1 MKKLLSVLILLM
13 VAILMTL
20 TRPDKERHKE
30 AMLKAIEE
38 YVDEESKDRLGD
50 NVLAKISKGVV
61 MKTAETALNSKL
73 NEHNYFLC
81 NTTSVRLKGKDN
93 TLSLGVFGMVFT
105 FDKEMIRDKLDEAL
119 KTKEYNQT
127 ERETAK
133 QSAKELKKLQ
143 KEQRKRERQ
152 LEKEKRKQ
160 LEKEKRKHEREL
172 AKERKRKEKELRK
185 EQKRREKE
193 ARKKQREKEE

>member
-73 NEHNYFLC
+73 KENNYFLC
-81 NTTSVRLKGKDN
+81 NTTSVRLRGKDN

-152 LEKEKRKQ
+152 LEKEKRK
-160 LEKEKRKHEREL
+160 HEREL

>member
-73 NEHNYFLC
+73 KEHNYFLC
-81 NTTSVRLKGKDN
+81 NTTSVRLRGKDN

-152 LEKEKRKQ
+152 LEKEKRK
-160 LEKEKRKHEREL
+160 REREL
-172 AKERKRKEKELRK
+172 AKEQKRKEKELRK
-185 EQKRREKE
+185 EQMRREKE

>member
-81 NTTSVRLKGKDN
+81 NTTSVRLRGKDN

-152 LEKEKRKQ
+152 LEKEKRK
-160 LEKEKRKHEREL
+160 REREL
-172 AKERKRKEKELRK
+172 AKEQKRKEKELRK

-193 ARKKQREKEE
+193 ARKKQREIEE

>member
-93 TLSLGVFGMVFT
+93 TLSLGVSGMVFT

-152 LEKEKRKQ
+152 LEKEKRK
-160 LEKEKRKHEREL
+160 HEREL

>member
-20 TRPDKERHKE
+20 TRPDKERHKD

-81 NTTSVRLKGKDN
+81 NTTSVRLRGKDN

-152 LEKEKRKQ
+152 LEKEKRK
-160 LEKEKRKHEREL
+160 HEREL

>member
-152 LEKEKRKQ
+152 LEKEKRK
-160 LEKEKRKHEREL
+160 HEREL

>member
-81 NTTSVRLKGKDN
+81 NTTSVRLRGKDN

-105 FDKEMIRDKLDEAL
+105 FDKEMIRDKLDESL

-143 KEQRKRERQ
+143 KEQRKRER
-152 LEKEKRKQ
+152 Q

>member
-152 LEKEKRKQ
+152 LEKEKRK
-160 LEKEKRKHEREL
+160 REREL
-172 AKERKRKEKELRK
+172 AKEQKRKEKELRK

>member
-81 NTTSVRLKGKDN
+81 NTTSVRLRGKDN

-152 LEKEKRKQ
+152 LEKEKRK
-160 LEKEKRKHEREL
+160 REREL
-172 AKERKRKEKELRK
+172 AKEQKRKEKELRK

>member
-73 NEHNYFLC
+73 NEHNYYLC
-81 NTTSVRLKGKDN
+81 NTTSVRLRGKDN

-152 LEKEKRKQ
+152 LEKEKRK
-160 LEKEKRKHEREL
+160 HEREL

>member
-1 MKKLLSVLILLM
+1 MKKLLFVLILLM

-73 NEHNYFLC
+73 KEHNYFLC
-81 NTTSVRLKGKDN
+81 NTTSVRLRGKDN

-119 KTKEYNQT
+119 KTKEYYQT

-143 KEQRKRERQ
+143 KEQRKRER
-152 LEKEKRKQ
+152 Q

>member
-1 MKKLLSVLILLM
+1 MKKLLFVLILLM

-81 NTTSVRLKGKDN
+81 NTTSVRLRGKDN

-152 LEKEKRKQ
+152 LEKEKRK
-160 LEKEKRKHEREL
+160 REREL
-172 AKERKRKEKELRK
+172 AKEQKRKEKELRK

>member
-152 LEKEKRKQ
+152 LEKEKRK
-160 LEKEKRKHEREL
+160 HEREL
-172 AKERKRKEKELRK
+172 AKEWKRKEKELRK

>member
-152 LEKEKRKQ
+152 LEKEKRK
-160 LEKEKRKHEREL
+160 REREL
-172 AKERKRKEKELRK
+172 AKEQKRKEKELRK
-185 EQKRREKE
+185 EQTRREKE

>member
-1 MKKLLSVLILLM
+1 MKKLLFVLILLM

-20 TRPDKERHKE
+20 TRPDKGRHKE

-81 NTTSVRLKGKDN
+81 NTTSVRLRGKDN

-152 LEKEKRKQ
+152 LEKEKRK
-160 LEKEKRKHEREL
+160 HEREL

>member
-20 TRPDKERHKE
+20 TRPDKERHKD

-133 QSAKELKKLQ
+133 QSAKALKKLQ

-152 LEKEKRKQ
+152 LEKEKRK
-160 LEKEKRKHEREL
+160 REREL
-172 AKERKRKEKELRK
+172 AKEQKRKEKELRK

>member
-1 MKKLLSVLILLM
+1 MKKLLFVLILLM

-73 NEHNYFLC
+73 NEHNYYLC
-81 NTTSVRLKGKDN
+81 NTTSVRLRGKDN

-105 FDKEMIRDKLDEAL
+105 FDKEMIRDKLDETL

-127 ERETAK
+127 EREAAK

-152 LEKEKRKQ
+152 LEKEKRK
-160 LEKEKRKHEREL
+160 REREL
-172 AKERKRKEKELRK
+172 AKEQKRKEKELRK

>member
-1 MKKLLSVLILLM
+1 MKKLLFVLILLM

-81 NTTSVRLKGKDN
+81 NTTSVRLRGKDN

-119 KTKEYNQT
+119 KTKEYYQT

-143 KEQRKRERQ
+143 KEQRKRER
-152 LEKEKRKQ
+152 Q

>member
-20 TRPDKERHKE
+20 TRPDKERHKD

-81 NTTSVRLKGKDN
+81 NTTSVRLRGKDN

-152 LEKEKRKQ
+152 LEKEKRK
-160 LEKEKRKHEREL
+160 HEREL
-172 AKERKRKEKELRK
+172 AKEQKRKEKELRK

>member
-73 NEHNYFLC
+73 KEHNYFLC
-81 NTTSVRLKGKDN
+81 NTTSVRLRGMDN

-119 KTKEYNQT
+119 KTKEYYQT

-143 KEQRKRERQ
+143 KEQRKRER
-152 LEKEKRKQ
+152 Q

>member
-81 NTTSVRLKGKDN
+81 NTTSVRLRGKDN

-152 LEKEKRKQ
+152 LEKEKRK
-160 LEKEKRKHEREL
+160 HEREL
-172 AKERKRKEKELRK
+172 AKEQKRKEKELRK

>member
-81 NTTSVRLKGKDN
+81 NTTSVRLRGKDN

-152 LEKEKRKQ
+152 LEKEKRK
-160 LEKEKRKHEREL
+160 HEREL

>member
-73 NEHNYFLC
+73 KEHNYYLC
-81 NTTSVRLKGKDN
+81 NTTSVRLRGKDN

-127 ERETAK
+127 EREAAK

-152 LEKEKRKQ
+152 LEKEKRK
-160 LEKEKRKHEREL
+160 REREL
-172 AKERKRKEKELRK
+172 AKEQKRKEKELRK

>member
-1 MKKLLSVLILLM
+1 MKKLLFVLILLM

-73 NEHNYFLC
+73 KEHNYFLC
-81 NTTSVRLKGKDN
+81 NTTSVRLRGKDN

-127 ERETAK
+127 EREAAK

-152 LEKEKRKQ
+152 LEKEKRK
-160 LEKEKRKHEREL
+160 REREL
-172 AKERKRKEKELRK
+172 AKEQKRKEKELRK

>member
-73 NEHNYFLC
+73 NEHNYFLY
-81 NTTSVRLKGKDN
+81 NTTSVRLRGKDN

-152 LEKEKRKQ
+152 LEKEKRK
-160 LEKEKRKHEREL
+160 HEREL

>member
-20 TRPDKERHKE
+20 TRPDKERHKD

-81 NTTSVRLKGKDN
+81 NTTSVRLRGKDN

-152 LEKEKRKQ
+152 LEKEKRK
-160 LEKEKRKHEREL
+160 REREL
-172 AKERKRKEKELRK
+172 AKEQKRKEKELRK

>member
-73 NEHNYFLC
+73 KEHNYFLC
-81 NTTSVRLKGKDN
+81 NTTSVRLRGKDN
-93 TLSLGVFGMVFT
+93 TLSLGVFGMEFT

-152 LEKEKRKQ
+152 LEKEKRK
-160 LEKEKRKHEREL
+160 HEREL

>member
-73 NEHNYFLC
+73 NEHNYYLC
-81 NTTSVRLKGKDN
+81 NTTSVRLRGKDN

-127 ERETAK
+127 EREAAK

-152 LEKEKRKQ
+152 LEKEKRK
-160 LEKEKRKHEREL
+160 REREL
-172 AKERKRKEKELRK
+172 AKEQKRKEKELRK